1 MRRRANA
8 VLLLAVVA
16 LLLAVAGAFAHG
28 GKSHQVL
35 GTVKAIHVTV
45 AMADGKEKVVKLA
58 PATKYE
64 KGGKPA
70 QCADLGVGTRVS
82 IHLTEDDTTAVAV
95 KIGQAAAG
103 R

>member
-1 MRRRANA
+1 MRTKAHT

-16 LLLAVAGAFAHG
+16 LLAAAAGAFAHG
-28 GKSHQVL
+28 GKSHRLL

-45 AMADGKEKVVKLA
+45 TTADGKEQVVKLA

-64 KGGKPA
+64 KAGKPA
-70 QCADLGVGTRVS
+70 RLADLGVGTRVS
-82 IHLTEDDTTAVAV
+82 IHLTEDDTTAVKV
-95 KIGQAAAG
+95 KIGEAQA